1 MPVRTTTVCE
11 KAEKQVNAMKT
22 TIRSIL
28 KNAALAQHAR
38 KIALLFCCAAM
49 VAIPEVARAAITDG
63 LIFYAPFE
71 SSTPE
76 DITGGKTGNLGGSP
90 AFVTSAGIIGDFVR
104 LANDTL
110 LPETYV
116 YWEDPTP
123 ATDSFSVQV
132 WIRSTDLQNG
142 QGSSDPAIVANKNW
156 GSGGNTG
163 WVVARGPAT
172 GQFQWNFRAPPA
184 ARADFDPS
192 AASTIVQ
199 DGAWHHLIV
208 THDRSGFA
216 IFYVDGAE
224 VGRVSIATGVGNSLL
239 PASPGVF
246 ALGNDMTLAYENGN
260 GTTANGDF
268 DEVAMWGRALFSGEV
283 ARIYAAGRTGVSI
296 LNVPEPTTPFVS
308 EVSPVDGAR
317 DYTPEGTFRAV
328 IVDASTQL
336 NPATVKLYL
345 DGSLVTHTRVGANGT
360 NVMTFAPTGLFG
372 PQSTHEYRLEFADN
386 GSPAVSRTN
395 RYAFTVGSYLNLLL
409 PTPIVLE
416 TFDEVPEAGLP
427 AGWSV
432 TNATTSQIAGLDLN
446 EPNSDSYLDW
456 VVISSNRFANVF
468 DQRRLNLTLIVT
480 NGTVVRSLI
489 TGNFAYAESDNR
501 GGNQVQVIFSPDYDL
516 TGKTNVYLSFHSIY
530 EQNQDSSGSVEYSI
544 DEGVTWLP
552 ALYMIDNPQ
561 VIRDGSGAI
570 DALAT
575 LNTAR
580 GDQAYGQ
587 SYGSFIGAVVSQ
599 DLAPFIS
606 PRFNDDALES
616 KRIEFIRLVHADNQP
631 KVRLRFGQSGT
642 GSWYFGI
649 DDVGLYS
656 VDRVASPIVVVL
668 PAHQSEAAGNDVI
681 FTSRISGIGPF
692 TFQWQRNGVNLPNQ
706 TNDALVLTNVRSTDA
721 GSYSVV
727 VGYLGGTTNS
737 SAGTLTVLD
746 ATVALVTGQW
756 DFNNGDLSATCG
768 QSLEFSDNAVDFD
781 TGFADSDFFSLPQL
795 NGSPVQ
801 LMAFPGQPS
810 GGAIMNGYRM
820 RHGIGAN
827 GGGVKVNKYT
837 LIMDILYP
845 SSSHNVERSLLQTNP
860 NNTDNRD
867 IAIGANNGLGVSG
880 GFQGTFAP
888 DVWQRIAVAVD
899 LAPPSGGPI
908 MAKFINGVKVGHQV
922 LTEGRDGRW
931 SLAPSTDPN
940 TPWALLFAD
949 DNIEVQPGYVSSIQI
964 RNDRLSDELIR
975 RMGVPS
981 KYKIPGCITITRQ
994 GNSITIRWTGGV
1006 PLQRADDITGP
1017 WIDMPGVTS
1026 PYTPQPSGTFPLA
1039 KGFYRPKL

>member
-1 MPVRTTTVCE
+1 
-11 KAEKQVNAMKT
+11 MKT

-28 KNAALAQHAR
+28 KSAALAQHAR
-38 KIALLFCCAAM
+38 KIALLFCCAIIMAM
-49 VAIPEVARAAITDG
+49 SGVARAAITDG

-71 SSTPE
+71 SSTPG

-104 LANDTL
+104 LANDTV

-123 ATDSFSVQV
+123 ATDSFTVQV

-142 QGSSDPAIVANKNW
+142 QGSGDPAILANKNW

-192 AASTIVQ
+192 GANTIVQ
-199 DGAWHHLIV
+199 DGSWHHLVV
-208 THDRSGFA
+208 THDRSGFT

-224 VGRVSIATGVGNSLL
+224 VGRVNIAAGVGNSLL

-246 ALGNDMTLAYENGN
+246 ALGNDNTLNYENGN

-268 DEVAMWGRALFSGEV
+268 DEVAMWDRTLFPGEI
-283 ARIYAAGRTGVSI
+283 ARIYTAGRSGVSI

-308 EVSPVDGAR
+308 EVSPIDGAR
-317 DYTPEGTFRAV
+317 DYSPEGAFRAV

-336 NPATVKLYL
+336 NPATVKVYL
-345 DGSLVTHTRVGANGT
+345 DGLLVTHTRVGANGT
-360 NVMTFAPTGLFG
+360 NVITFTPASLFAP
-372 PQSTHEYRLEFADN
+372 QSAHEYRLEFADN
-386 GSPAVSRTN
+386 GSPAASRTN
-395 RYAFTVGSYLNLLL
+395 RYAFTVGNYLNLLL

-416 TFDEVPEAGLP
+416 TFDEVPEEGLP
-427 AGWSV
+427 TGWSV
-432 TNATTSQIAGLDLN
+432 TNATTVQISGLDLN

-480 NGTVVRSLI
+480 NGVVVKSLI

-501 GGNQVQVIFSPDYDL
+501 GGNQVQVLFSPDFDL

-530 EQNQDSSGSVEYSI
+530 EQNQDSSASVEYSI
-544 DEGVTWLP
+544 DEGATWWP
-552 ALYMIDNPQ
+552 ALYMIDTPQ
-561 VIRDGSGAI
+561 VLRDGSGAI
-570 DALAT
+570 DAVAT

-606 PRFNDDALES
+606 ARVNDDARES
-616 KRIEFIRLVHADNQP
+616 KRVEFLRLVHADNQP

-642 GSWYFGI
+642 GSWYFGV

-656 VDRVASPIVVVL
+656 VDRVAPPIVVVL
-668 PAHQSEAAGNDVI
+668 PSHQTEAVGNDAL
-681 FTSRISGIGPF
+681 FTTSVSGIGPF
-692 TFQWQRNGVNLPNQ
+692 TYQWQRNGVNLPNQ
-706 TNDALVLTNVRSTDA
+706 TNDALVVGNLRTTDGA
-721 GSYSVV
+721 SYSVV

-737 SAGTLTVLD
+737 SSGTLTVLD
-746 ATVALVTGQW
+746 AAVAVVTGQW
-756 DFNNGDLSATCG
+756 DFDNGDLSATCG
-768 QSLEFSDNAVDFD
+768 QPLEFSDNAVDFD
-781 TGFADSDFFSLPQL
+781 TGFAGSDFYGLPNL
-795 NGSPVQ
+795 NGSIVQ

-820 RHGIGAN
+820 RHGIPAN
-827 GGGVKVNKYT
+827 GGGTKVNRYT

-888 DVWQRIAVAVD
+888 DVWQRVAVAVD
-899 LAPPSGGPI
+899 LTPPSGGPI
-908 MAKFINGVKVGHQV
+908 MAKFINGVKVGQQV

-931 SLAPSTDPN
+931 SLVPGTDPN

-949 DNIEVQPGYVSSIQI
+949 DNIEVQPGYVTSIQI
-964 RNDRLSDELIR
+964 RNGRLSDELIR
-975 RMGVPS
+975 RMGGPS
-981 KYKIPGCITITRQ
+981 KYKIPGCIKIERQ
-994 GNSITIRWTGGV
+994 GGSVKVSWTGGV
-1006 PLQRADDITGP
+1006 PLQGADNLNGP
-1017 WIDMPGVTS
+1017 WADIPGAVS
-1026 PYTPQPSGTFPLA
+1026 PLA
-1039 KGFYRPKL
+1039 VQANAAKRFYRPKL